1 MISCPDLS
9 LETFHPHEE
18 ILSLG
23 ADDNLKFNGDDLR
36 ELIAE
41 IKKVSGAAIK
51 TSRDPQTGQRSF
63 LIHGF
68 LVCVETAKDMILD
81 KLTKPVTITFKIPSW
96 KRSLV
101 VGEKGKTVKALNKQ
115 FGVRIKA
122 ERKTLKPG
130 WLQYDVVGFETPM
143 YTYTNDQEER
153 FVEELTVSIAGSR
166 LRCERAKARIL
177 ELLEL
182 KDQYRVTLLKTDSM
196 IWKDFFDEQF
206 CDNAISVFTNKYK
219 DLIRITLRGDAE
231 PVANAKRRLDDM
243 IFVQLVRY
251 SVLTVTVTHPVETSE
266 LESIFLV
273 KIHEQY
279 PQYQI
284 VGLRDRVLAARHKL
298 LQYPET
304 GFFFSMNLAEYQK
317 QPALHNL
324 YHFIKL
330 YEIRVI
336 LKDDYIVHIPRCDD
350 EQLYK
355 DRLISIVEDFS
366 PDDVKAFTD
375 FHPLLLKHFR
385 HDLRDFLEWLHPM
398 FLFDV
403 CKKQITLITRYTLS
417 ENQPVHA
424 SQRVRDRFEEGVNQI
439 REFQNRCILK
449 VLQIPRHQH
458 RLIEGPNGTTLSS
471 IMSMFEDDRLFD
483 EKSVHGF
490 EYGSC
495 LDDNTHGRDLKKEFS
510 RENLYIER
518 PLKIEL
524 GFNEMERS
532 ADSITIFGPESD
544 VEEAENVIMQV
555 LSDSTDKISF
565 YQTMIEVPSIIILR
579 VIAIRRYYFWLYIRK
594 KFGVKLS
601 ILDNGKESLKIGCDF
616 TSKTRIL
623 IKGIKFNVERAK
635 DRILE
640 RSKNFEDRCFAIVEV
655 DSRYNLRICGPNYSN
670 LKQIMNEYGVCIDN
684 GNSVVYPQLK
694 KNEVGIFGPLES
706 VGLAAE
712 CVKDLYLYV
721 FMSSRVCSVDPGTVP
736 IEYLE
741 DMLCRKD
748 QWLILNSRNFICCGC
763 DFRLIKSTYEQTYA
777 DAVELQGDELS
788 LRYAKEQIEDI
799 KRNFVT
805 MKFEVSSSVRHRIS
819 EESFEIKEKL
829 TDVQKRYLITSRGG
843 PTTYEIVSQGH
854 RRDVIKIAE
863 KIERIL
869 AEEEAGNEIAQ

>member
-130 WLQYDVVGFETPM
+130 WLQYDVVGFEKPM
-143 YTYTNDQEER
+143 YTDTNDQEER
-153 FVEELTVSIAGSR
+153 FVEELTVSIVGSR

-182 KDQYRVTLLKTDSM
+182 KDQYRVTLLKMDSV

-206 CDNAISVFTNKYK
+206 CDNTISVFTNKYK

-243 IFVQLVRY
+243 IFVQLVKY
-251 SVLTVTVTHPVETSE
+251 SVLTVTVTHPVEASE

-324 YHFIKL
+324 YHFIFHL
-330 YEIRVI
+330 YGLRVI
-336 LKDDYIVHIPRCDD
+336 LKYGYIVQIPRCDD
-350 EQLYK
+350 EQLHK
-355 DRLISIVEDFS
+355 DRLISIVKNFS
-366 PDDVKAFTD
+366 PDDVIAFTD
-375 FHPLLLKHFR
+375 IHPLLLRHFR
-385 HDLRDFLEWLHPM
+385 RDLEGFLYRQMPFPTRE
-398 FLFDV
+398 FDV
-403 CKKQITLITRYTLS
+403 CKKQITLITKYTLS

-424 SQRVRDRFEEGVNQI
+424 SQEERDRFEEGVNQI
-439 REFQNRCILK
+439 REYQNRCILK

-458 RLIEGPNGTTLSS
+458 RLIDGPNGTTLSS
-471 IMSMFEDDRLFD
+471 IMSMFEDDRFPD
-483 EKSVHGF
+483 EETVHGF
-490 EYGSC
+490 EYGC
-495 LDDNTHGRDLKKEFS
+495 LDDNEHGLDSEEPS

-555 LSDSTDKISF
+555 LSDRDKISF
-565 YQTMIEVPSIIILR
+565 YQTMIEVPSILILR
-579 VIAIRRYYFWLYIRK
+579 VVSFRYCFWLYIRK

-601 ILDNGKESLKIGCDF
+601 ILDNGKESRKIGCDF
-616 TSKTRIL
+616 TSRTRIL

-670 LKQIMNEYGVCIDN
+670 LKQIMDEYGVCIDN
-684 GNSVVYPQLK
+684 GKRGLCVLE
-694 KNEVGIFGPLES
+694 KNEVGILGPLKRVE
-706 VGLAAE
+706 LAAE
-712 CVKDLYLYV
+712 CLKDLYLYL

-741 DMLCRKD
+741 DMLCD
-748 QWLILNSRNFICCGC
+748 NYLMDSENDISCCGC
-763 DFRLIKSTYEQTYA
+763 DFRLIKSTNEQTYA

-788 LRYAKEQIEDI
+788 LRYAKERIEDI

-805 MKFEVSSSVRHRIS
+805 MKFEVSSSVRDRIDK
-819 EESFEIKEKL
+819 EIEEKL
-829 TDVQKRYLITSRGG
+829 LGLTNLRMRYLITWRGG

-854 RRDVIKIAE
+854 RRDVIKVAE
-863 KIERIL
+863 EIERIV
-869 AEEEAGNEIAQ
+869 AEEEAGSEIAQ